1 MTLWRCHTDEMRS
14 ILEDGSEKQPGT
26 EDKTMEKYYEEA
38 CRLHRTYPV
47 VDTHLD
53 LAAEIYY
60 RRRNGEREV
69 IRSHYLEPLKKAGV
83 RLVVSSVFLENE
95 DLPARGLELTLG
107 QIAALYED
115 LESVKEEVRL
125 VRSKS
130 EILQV
135 IEEGKIGILLYME
148 GLDVLTWD
156 CSMLRCFYEMG
167 VRGASLTWSRRNYLG
182 EGSCTAGEYR
192 QVRGGLSELGKKT
205 VRELELLHM
214 FVDVSHL
221 NDDGFADLAGVAAKP
236 FIASHSNAR
245 TIHDNYRNL
254 TDDQIRLLSGR
265 GGVMGM
271 NACSEIVGAVPGP
284 AGISK
289 MCDHIEHIIRL
300 AGPEHVGIGLDLCD
314 AYYAARAKKELPAQR
329 DDCLKD
335 HSDLILL
342 TAELLRRGGREEDI
356 ARILGG
362 NFLRYFC
369 DVLE

>member
-1 MTLWRCHTDEMRS
+1 M
-14 ILEDGSEKQPGT
+14 
-26 EDKTMEKYYEEA
+26 MEKYYEEA
-38 CRLHRTYPV
+38 LRLHRTYPV

-69 IRSHYLEPLKKAGV
+69 IRRHYLEPLKKAGV
-83 RLVVSSVFLENE
+83 CLVVSSVFIENE
-95 DLPARGLELTLG
+95 DLPARGLELTLL
-107 QIAALYED
+107 QIAALYKD

-130 EILQV
+130 EILKV

-156 CSMLRCFYEMG
+156 LSMLKCFYEMG

-182 EGSCTAGEYR
+182 EGACKASEHR
-192 QVRGGLSELGKKT
+192 QICGGLSELGKET
-205 VRELELLHM
+205 VRELEALHM

-221 NDDGFADLAGVAAKP
+221 NDDGFADLAGIASKP

-254 TDDQIRLLSGR
+254 TDDQIRKLADK
-265 GGVMGM
+265 GGIMGM
-271 NACSEIVGAVPGP
+271 NACSEIVGDTPGL
-284 AGISK
+284 AGIAK
-289 MCDHIEHIIRL
+289 MCDHIEYIIRL
-300 AGPEHVGIGLDLCD
+300 VGPEHVGIGLDLCD
-314 AYYAARAKKELPAQR
+314 AYYAARAKSELPAQR

-335 HSDLILL
+335 HSELILL
-342 TAELLRRGGREEDI
+342 TAELLRREIREEDI
-356 ARILGG
+356 VKILGG

-369 DVLE
+369 SVLD